1 MDNTF
6 LLLFRLKIADDDS
19 KSVPDKLQLMDS
31 RVESVIANQS
41 QVAETLRVLGLALK
55 DSQGS
60 VAALNTS
67 IFQDRHS
74 LAGQSSKLSRVRQ
87 DLELLTNISRNN
99 EDSIKQITDILT
111 SLNINQSS
119 LVKTASQGRP

>member
-1 MDNTF
+1 MV
-6 LLLFRLKIADDDS
+6 FRLKIADDDS

-31 RVESVIANQS
+31 RVESVVTNQS
-41 QVAETLRVLGLALK
+41 QVAERLKELGLALK
-55 DSQGS
+55 DSQAS
-60 VAALNTS
+60 LVALNTS
-67 IFQDRHS
+67 ILQDRHS
-74 LAGQSSKLSRVRQ
+74 LAGQSLKLSAVRQ

-119 LVKTASQGRP
+119 LVKTASPGREGSHT

>member
-1 MDNTF
+1 M
-6 LLLFRLKIADDDS
+6 FRLKIADDDS

>member
-1 MDNTF
+1 MS
-6 LLLFRLKIADDDS
+6 RLKIADDDS

-74 LAGQSSKLSRVRQ
+74 LAGQSLKLNGVRE

-119 LVKTASQGRP
+119 LVKAASPGREGGRP

>member
-1 MDNTF
+1 MF
-6 LLLFRLKIADDDS
+6 LFRIKIADDDS

-31 RVESVIANQS
+31 RVEAVVTNQS
-41 QVAETLRVLGLALK
+41 QVAERLKELGLALK
-55 DSQGS
+55 DSQGRL
-60 VAALNTS
+60 VALNTT

-74 LAGQSSKLSRVRQ
+74 LAGQSMKLIGVRK

-119 LVKTASQGRP
+119 LVKTTSPGRP

>member
-1 MDNTF
+1 M
-6 LLLFRLKIADDDS
+6 FRIKIADDDS

-31 RVESVIANQS
+31 RVEAVVTNQS
-41 QVAETLRVLGLALK
+41 QVAERLKELGLALK
-55 DSQGS
+55 DSQGRL
-60 VAALNTS
+60 VALNTT

-74 LAGQSSKLSRVRQ
+74 LAGQSMKLIGVRK

-119 LVKTASQGRP
+119 LVKTTSPGRP

>member
-1 MDNTF
+1 MF
-6 LLLFRLKIADDDS
+6 VFRIKIADDDS

-31 RVESVIANQS
+31 RVESVVTNQS
-41 QVAETLRVLGLALK
+41 QVAERLKELGLALK
-55 DSQGS
+55 DSQGRL
-60 VAALNTS
+60 VALNTT

-74 LAGQSSKLSRVRQ
+74 IAGQSMKLIGVRK

-119 LVKTASQGRP
+119 LVKTTSPGRP

>member
-1 MDNTF
+1 M
-6 LLLFRLKIADDDS
+6 KIADDDS

-31 RVESVIANQS
+31 RVESVVTNQS
-41 QVAETLRVLGLALK
+41 QVAERLRELGLALK
-55 DSQGS
+55 NSQGS
-60 VAALNTS
+60 LVRLNTT
-67 IFQDRHS
+67 ILQDRHS
-74 LAGQSSKLSRVRQ
+74 LAGQSLKLSSVRK

-119 LVKTASQGRP
+119 LVKTTSPSQGRP

>member
-1 MDNTF
+1 MS
-6 LLLFRLKIADDDS
+6 RLKIADDDS

-74 LAGQSSKLSRVRQ
+74 LAGQSLKLNGVRE

-119 LVKTASQGRP
+119 LVKAASPGREGSHT

>member
-1 MDNTF
+1 MDKKS
-6 LLLFRLKIADDDS
+6 LLFRLKIADDDS
-19 KSVPDKLQLMDS
+19 KSVPDKLQLIDS
-31 RVESVIANQS
+31 RVESLVTNQS
-41 QVAETLRVLGLALK
+41 QVAERLRELDLALK
-55 DSQGS
+55 ASQS
-60 VAALNTS
+60 SLVALNTS
-67 IFQDRHS
+67 FFQDRHS
-74 LAGQSSKLSRVRQ
+74 LAGQSLKLSGLRE

>member
-1 MDNTF
+1 M
-6 LLLFRLKIADDDS
+6 FRIKIADDDS

-31 RVESVIANQS
+31 RVEAVVTNQS
-41 QVAETLRVLGLALK
+41 QVAERLKELGLALK
-55 DSQGS
+55 DSQGRL
-60 VAALNTS
+60 VALNTT

-74 LAGQSSKLSRVRQ
+74 LAGQSMRLIGVRK

-119 LVKTASQGRP
+119 LVKTTSPSQGRP

>member
-1 MDNTF
+1 
-6 LLLFRLKIADDDS
+6 
-19 KSVPDKLQLMDS
+19 MDS
-31 RVESVIANQS
+31 RVESVVTNQS
-41 QVAETLRVLGLALK
+41 QVAERLKELGLALK
-55 DSQGS
+55 DSQAS
-60 VAALNTS
+60 LVALNTS

-74 LAGQSSKLSRVRQ
+74 LAGQSLKLSAVRQ

-119 LVKTASQGRP
+119 LVKTTSPGREGSHT